1 MQKPD
6 PILFELQKMSIDLAL
21 INRNHYLA
29 DTDRRE
35 NDIEHS
41 FTVALLCWYIH
52 DRYKIDLDI
61 TKILKYALAHD
72 FVERYAGD
80 VNTYASDEA
89 RQQKIKDEAVAL
101 ARLSTEFAEFP
112 DLVSKMNEYEL
123 KQDEEALFVW
133 TVDKMQQ
140 LITGDLDN
148 WRPYHEISITFEQ
161 FCDKSADQLQ
171 KASPYVREIF
181 DALIDYSKTTYNKTS
196 DASLS

>member
-6 PILFELQKMSIDLAL
+6 QVLFELQKMSIDLAL

-29 DTDRRE
+29 GTDRRE

-52 DRYKIDLDI
+52 DRYEIDLDI
-61 TKILKYALAHD
+61 AKILKYALAHD

-80 VNTYASDEA
+80 VNTYASVED
-89 RQQKIKDEAVAL
+89 RQQKVKDEAAAL
-101 ARLSTEFAEFP
+101 VRLSTEFSAFP
-112 DLVSKMNEYEL
+112 DLVSKMSDYEL
-123 KQDEEALFVW
+123 RHDEESLFVW

-140 LITGDLDN
+140 LIMGDLDN

-161 FCDKSADQLQ
+161 FCDKGAEQLQ
-171 KASPYVREIF
+171 KSSPYVREIF
-181 DALIDYSKTTYNKTS
+181 DGLVEYSKTTYSIKS
-196 DASLS
+196 

>member
-6 PILFELQKMSIDLAL
+6 ELLFELQKMTIDLSL

-29 DTDRRE
+29 GTERRE

-52 DRYKIDLDI
+52 DRYKINLDI
-61 TKILKYALAHD
+61 SRILKYALTHD

-80 VNTYASDEA
+80 VNTYASDAA
-89 RQQKIKDEAVAL
+89 RQQKVKDEAIAL
-101 ARLSTEFAEFP
+101 TRLSAEFSGFP
-112 DLVSKMNEYEL
+112 DLVTGMNNYES

-140 LITGDLDN
+140 LLMGDLDN

-161 FCDKSADQLQ
+161 FCDKCAEQLQ
-171 KASPYVREIF
+171 KSSPYAHDIF
-181 DALIDYSKTTYNKTS
+181 DALIEYSKTTYNLKP
-196 DASLS
+196 